1 MADVNIQIDAQGNA
15 SGINRLKNEYDSLI
29 QKVRRLY
36 SELDRGVQNT
46 VEHISGRMEGITAN
60 NISQTR
66 GGRIIGGISR
76 RALGY
81 GSAAIGIA
89 GGYSLLS
96 NIAGELGGVDQR
108 NLAYATALSATRG
121 RQGLD
126 YSVKKPFFEIQKLF
140 EDLGQ
145 TIYATSKDMEPMLE
159 VAKELSDFS
168 GGRKGTTGGR
178 LAGAVNIGKALGV
191 DPNALSELLTGGLRT
206 GAFRGG
212 GDYVEITKMMMLN
225 QNMMHRASEAIQAMS
240 QVLSSTTHGAQ
251 GVGAFGI
258 FNLLDTLNSSQNR
271 AYWGAGGASAAMRID
286 QAFRGGGDESFQ
298 YMQTLAL
305 NPAFQARNARLARQ
319 SSGRG
324 RQATNWGSGSYDQLI
339 SDVMKDLGAFA
350 TPQDLIK
357 TLSGM
362 GITGAEGYIKEMY
375 GGGMNKMN
383 IQRLYDVYSNQFGAN
398 ESTGKKFFMQMQM
411 ARSMGVKPSD
421 IGVIGEALQN
431 ETFMRRAKEG
441 KLDTGEYAAAFR
453 SFQQGGKGGL
463 DKWFQNRAKNQE
475 SFIAIAQAIRDSVDI
490 IKQIATEYIKPAGE
504 ALKEWLPEMAK
515 AVIEQWGSPEQK
527 KNVAVQRLRDLGM
540 GLTEQDYIKGQQ
552 SNSFNEYTTGYKFLD
567 MLLPLGSKKFH
578 EGVSGMNPDFNEEN
592 LMIYDRSR
600 TGKDFPSY
608 RDRNLVTI
616 PGVDKNF
623 GLLAPIVNAIKE
635 GFKSINVT
643 YPQGTT
649 PIDN

>member
-1 MADVNIQIDAQGNA
+1 MADVNIQIDAHGNP
-15 SGINRLKNEYDSLI
+15 SGINRLKNEYDGLI

-36 SELDRGVQNT
+36 TELDRGIQNT
-46 VEHISGRMEGITAN
+46 SQGFGDRMEAMSN
-60 NISQTR
+60 NVSAART
-66 GGRIIGGISR
+66 GGRIIRGISR
-76 RALGY
+76 RAMRY

-191 DPNALSELLTGGLRT
+191 DSETLSQLFTGGLRS

-240 QVLSSTTHGAQ
+240 QVISSTTHGAQ
-251 GVGAFGI
+251 GIGAFGI
-258 FNLLDTLNSSQNR
+258 FNLLDTLNSSKNR
-271 AYWGAGGASAAMRID
+271 AYRGAGGASALMRID

-305 NPAFQARNARLARQ
+305 NPAFQARNARLARESAGVRKQ
-319 SSGRG
+319 S
-324 RQATNWGSGSYDQLI
+324 TNWQSGSYDQLI

-362 GITGAEGYIKEMY
+362 GISGVEGYIKEMY

-398 ESTGKKFFMQMQM
+398 ASTGKKFFMQMQM
-411 ARSMGVKPSD
+411 AKSMGVKPSD

-431 ETFMRRAKEG
+431 ETFMARAKEG

-453 SFQQGGKGGL
+453 SFQKGGKGGL
-463 DKWFQNRAKNQE
+463 DKWFQDRTKNQE
-475 SFIAIAQAIRDSVDI
+475 SFISIAQAIRDSIDI
-490 IKQIATEYIKPAGE
+490 IKGIATEYLKPAGE
-504 ALKEWLPEMAK
+504 VLKEWLPEMSK
-515 AVIEQWGSPEQK
+515 TIIEKWGSPEQK
-527 KNVAVQRLRDLGM
+527 QNLAIQNLRELGM
-540 GLTEQDYIKGQQ
+540 GLTEQDYLKAKKLKTFKKY
-552 SNSFNEYTTGYKFLD
+552 STGSKLLD
-567 MLLPLGSKKFH
+567 MILPAGEKQFH
-578 EGVSGMNPDFNEEN
+578 EDLTGVFVAPDQPEYLSKVNREPNRWEKE
-592 LMIYDRSR
+592 
-600 TGKDFPSY
+600 GKDAY
-608 RDRNLVTI
+608 NAGL
-616 PGVDKNF
+616 F
-623 GLLAPIVNAIKE
+623 GLIAKAIKE
-635 GFKSINVT
+635 GFSQMQTT
-643 YPQGTT
+643 YPTGTT
-649 PIDN
+649 PIDE

>member
-15 SGINRLKNEYDSLI
+15 SGINQLKNEYDGLI

-36 SELDRGVQNT
+36 SELDRGIQNT
-46 VEHISGRMEGITAN
+46 SQSFGDWTEVMSN
-60 NISQTR
+60 NVSATR
-66 GGRIIGGISR
+66 TGGRIIRGISR
-76 RALGY
+76 RAMRY

-126 YSVKKPFFEIQKLF
+126 YSIKKPFFEIQKLF

-159 VAKELSDFS
+159 VAKELADFS

-191 DPNALSELLTGGLRT
+191 DSETLSQLFTGGLRS

-240 QVLSSTTHGAQ
+240 QVISSTTHGAQ
-251 GVGAFGI
+251 GIGAFGI
-258 FNLLDTLNSSQNR
+258 FNLLDTLNSSKNR
-271 AYWGAGGASAAMRID
+271 AYRGAGGASALMRID

-305 NPAFQARNARLARQ
+305 NPAFQARNARLARESAGVRKQ
-319 SSGRG
+319 S
-324 RQATNWGSGSYDQLI
+324 TNWQSGSYDQLI

-362 GITGAEGYIKEMY
+362 GISDVEGYIKEMY

-398 ESTGKKFFMQMQM
+398 ASTGKKFFMQMQM
-411 ARSMGVKPSD
+411 AKSMGVKPSD

-431 ETFMRRAKEG
+431 ETFMARAKEG

-453 SFQQGGKGGL
+453 SFQKGGKGGL
-463 DKWFQNRAKNQE
+463 EDWFQKRSENQE
-475 SFIAIAQAIRDSVDI
+475 SFIDIAKGIRSSVDT
-490 IKQIATEYIKPAGE
+490 IKDIANEYLKPAGE
-504 ALKEWLPEMAK
+504 VLKEWLPEMAK
-515 AVIEQWGSPEQK
+515 TLVEQWGSPDQK
-527 KNVAVQRLRDLGM
+527 KDIAIKRMQEM
-540 GLTEQDYIKGQQ
+540 GVGFTAQDYYKAQQ
-552 SNSFNEYTTGYKFLD
+552 SNAFKEYSSGYKFID
-567 MLLPLGSKKFH
+567 MLLPMGRRKFH
-578 EGVSGMNPDFNEEN
+578 EGVSGINP
-592 LMIYDRSR
+592 MMRGSIYDVNRSPM
-600 TGKDFPSY
+600 DFPSY
-608 RDRNLVTI
+608 RDRQPI
-616 PGVDKNF
+616 PMSGIDKDW

-643 YPQGTT
+643 YPRGTT
-649 PIDN
+649 PMEN